1 MYTPSKQGKFFT
13 LLRQK
18 NQPLRQG
25 WKLAISNTLEGKGV
39 ATPRGVLLQIH

>member
-1 MYTPSKQGKFFT
+1 MYTPPKQGIVCT
-13 LLRQK
+13 LKRQK

-39 ATPRGVLLQIH
+39 VTPKGVLLQIH